1 MPRGLRIAVIAA
13 SALLV
18 ASIVLYGRAHSDA
31 LAPPKG
37 PAPIPASQRTPAPAL
52 AGRSM
57 TGARVSLAAYRGKVV
72 VLTFFAPWCYGCK
85 VEAPLLRTIADRFP
99 DRVRVLAVAMNTPAR
114 SSVGTFTARYRW
126 TWPVLWDPH
135 GLLGQAFYGAIWKPT
150 TFVIDASGRVAW
162 KQIGQTNLP
171 ALDRAVSSTVGA

>member
-1 MPRGLRIAVIAA
+1 MPCTAPGRGSSPAWSASPTGTCTLPARSSTRPTSRPPRGSSRPSPAGSTPSPPDAASYDTAVPRGLRIAVVAA

-37 PAPIPASQRTPAPAL
+37 PAPIPASQRAQAPAL

-57 TGARVSLAAYRGKVV
+57 TGGRVSLAAYRGKVV

-85 VEAPLLRTIADRFP
+85 VEAPLLRTIA
-99 DRVRVLAVAMNTPAR
+99 
-114 SSVGTFTARYRW
+114 
-126 TWPVLWDPH
+126 
-135 GLLGQAFYGAIWKPT
+135 
-150 TFVIDASGRVAW
+150 
-162 KQIGQTNLP
+162 
-171 ALDRAVSSTVGA
+171 